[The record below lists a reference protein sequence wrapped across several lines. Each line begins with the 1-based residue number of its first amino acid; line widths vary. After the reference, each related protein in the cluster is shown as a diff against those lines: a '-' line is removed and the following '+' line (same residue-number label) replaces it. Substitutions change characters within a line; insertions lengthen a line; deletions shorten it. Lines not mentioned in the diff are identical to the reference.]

1 LLRKTFSVIMLVLLL
16 ANMLAVT
23 SNIRLIKAELTTI
36 RVPEDFPTIQ
46 EAINAA
52 TPGNIIFVKAGI
64 YRENVIVNKAVSL
77 VGEDPATTIIDGGGV
92 GTVVNITADNVRLTG
107 FTIQNSSLEFGF
119 YAGVYLRKAHYCNI
133 SENIIKTNGQI
144 GIYLLGSSYN
154 IISRNNITHNGNGIW
169 LTAIQEGYFVDF
181 TLYNI
186 IANNNITSN
195 YYSLNLVYSSYNNV
209 SGNNIAKSQY
219 GVWIEDSVDN
229 TFLENSIVEN
239 GFYGVYLT
247 GYKSANNRFYHNSF
261 INNSRHVYSDGCVS
275 VWDNGYPYGG
285 NYWSDYKG
293 VDEKSGP
300 NQDKPGSDGIG
311 DTPYIIDSNN
321 VDHYPLMNPYEQQ
334 IMGPPGTY
342 VWIYWK
348 RDNNY
353 NFDVDLNVTDAP
365 DVVGSG
371 QVIFWA
377 HQFGFVNGSG
387 GYLGLQI
394 VGSQKKVIF
403 SIWDAITGEPGNPF
417 QEGDGHGWQIIINY
431 DWKLNRKYRL
441 RIWELNVEQNG
452 DEWWLAAVYDYASGV
467 DTIIGKIL
475 VPAAWGWLSN
485 TSVTWVEYAG
495 YDSYVPRN
503 IPYTRAVFS
512 NLYARNPVENSGP
525 DKLYVAYGTKPANNS
540 DVDYYGCYTYALE
553 AGDDVVRD
561 TPEGWLS
568 EGFPYFEIEASP
580 SSQMVSPGCS
590 VTFTISIKSF
600 NGFNRQVSLTGYA
613 QSGITA
619 SFNPETLT
627 PPPNGVAQSVLTIVT
642 AKSLATGNYSVSV
655 RAEEVGGQVQWVTV
669 ELTVVAPKVISF
681 DVLYEDVTYTVVMEV
696 SPSAYAKLL
705 QGAENFRKASYPHF
719 NESLFAQAYYLSCYI
734 EAPDMYPVYNV
745 TIYQNGLVVADRY
758 LKVAIVDGLIKYC
771 YMLIWCAWPEM
782 LNQFKMQGLGWLKI
796 YNNNRFIVGVSNGL
810 SQITYW
816 ATLIGPLIDSI
827 KTMFGGSTSEAVEG
841 GVSLFLS
848 VIGGYNSLKEQ
859 YGAEKADAITN
870 LLVENGY
877 VYGRDYNPMRLYQR
891 FVDNPQETVQ
901 TLKTIGEQVLN
912 LEFDS
917 NAQATLTDFIDEIKS
932 GVVGD
937 FATGAAIG
945 LLAYFGSGL
954 TAKTCQLIGLSK
966 TFESFLGG
974 TLPLSLASAIH
985 QAYITPMAE
994 ALNAAWESA
1003 GQASDTYLALYM
1015 YGGLVAYPIE
1025 DKFNLTEAQIFA
1037 STYGFACVTEF
1048 RYYMY
1053 SHFYRSRQLFVPE
1066 SELNMLKDN
1075 AQTMFN
1081 RAVNWAGL
1089 LSKIQDLSKALV
1101 SEDDPPNDYTT
1112 LTVQAINNVM
1122 DMPQPIP
1129 PINIFPEL
1137 PANLS
1142 GFSLISEPT
1151 PNITL
1156 SSETNIF
1163 IVKNGRWWSNFS
1175 YSIYVDDPYGRLYL
1189 IIFDPPQ
1196 QTYKVTV
1203 QNETSFYLKNF
1214 KPENETITIKEA
1226 GSITGTEIHFNVTNS
1241 SVDPESVIPEFPPVI
1256 FLPLLM
1262 FFAMLA
1268 HIFAKKRKK
1277 G

>member
-1 LLRKTFSVIMLVLLL
+1 MLRKTFSVIMLVLLL

-321 VDHYPLMNPYEQQ
+321 VDNYPLMNPYEQQ

-441 RIWELNVEQNG
+441 RIWEFNVEQNG

-475 VPAAWGWLSN
+475 VPAAWGWLDA
-485 TSVTWVEYAG
+485 TSLTWVEYAG
-495 YDSYVPRN
+495 YDNCESQN
-503 IPYTRAVFS
+503 IPYSRAEFS
-512 NLYARNPVENSGP
+512 NLFARNTAGDSGP
-525 DKLYVAYGTKPANNS
+525 IKLKVYYGLKPAKNS
-540 DVDYYGCYTYALE
+540 DVDYYGGGTYALE
-553 AGDDVVRD
+553 AGDDVFRD
-561 TPEGWLS
+561 TPEIWLTDLHVQLCMHVCSIPNNAFFITRYDSPIPCRSTESYLAVPANLQTTIMVRGSLYYGGSNPEKQNLISGKEVRLFIDGELVSTFVTNENSPNLEGVVNITLPEGLHDCEIRS
-568 EGFPYFEIEASP
+568 EGDETFSSSFESFKIIAYK
-580 SSQMVSPGCS
+580 SSEFYMGRDSFQFENWEYTFEEHQMLLGKLLEEGM
-590 VTFTISIKSF
+590 IDQSIKYPLVAIFPILSAPGHCF
-600 NGFNRQVSLTGYA
+600 GMA
-613 QSGITA
+613 AA
-619 SFNPETLT
+619 S
-627 PPPNGVAQSVLTIVT
+627 S
-642 AKSLATGNYSVSV
+642 
-655 RAEEVGGQVQWVTV
+655 
-669 ELTVVAPKVISF
+669 
-681 DVLYEDVTYTVVMEV
+681 
-696 SPSAYAKLL
+696 
-705 QGAENFRKASYPHF
+705 
-719 NESLFAQAYYLSCYI
+719 
-734 EAPDMYPVYNV
+734 VYN
-745 TIYQNGLVVADRY
+745 INPN
-758 LKVAIVDGLIKYC
+758 LKPKA
-771 YMLIWCAWPEM
+771 
-782 LNQFKMQGLGWLKI
+782 
-796 YNNNRFIVGVSNGL
+796 VS
-810 SQITYW
+810 TYE
-816 ATLIGPLIDSI
+816 L
-827 KTMFGGSTSEAVEG
+827 
-841 GVSLFLS
+841 
-848 VIGGYNSLKEQ
+848 LKE
-859 YGAEKADAITN
+859 DAIWDIEFYQI
-870 LLVENGY
+870 LVI
-877 VYGRDYNPMRLYQR
+877 
-891 FVDNPQETVQ
+891 VQ
-901 TLKTIGEQVLN
+901 TLHG
-912 LEFDS
+912 
-917 NAQATLTDFIDEIKS
+917 NA
-932 GVVGD
+932 
-937 FATGAAIG
+937 
-945 LLAYFGSGL
+945 
-954 TAKTCQLIGLSK
+954 
-966 TFESFLGG
+966 
-974 TLPLSLASAIH
+974 
-985 QAYITPMAE
+985 
-994 ALNAAWESA
+994 
-1003 GQASDTYLALYM
+1003 
-1015 YGGLVAYPIE
+1015 
-1025 DKFNLTEAQIFA
+1025 
-1037 STYGFACVTEF
+1037 
-1048 RYYMY
+1048 
-1053 SHFYRSRQLFVPE
+1053 
-1066 SELNMLKDN
+1066 
-1075 AQTMFN
+1075 
-1081 RAVNWAGL
+1081 
-1089 LSKIQDLSKALV
+1089 
-1101 SEDDPPNDYTT
+1101 
-1112 LTVQAINNVM
+1112 
-1122 DMPQPIP
+1122 
-1129 PINIFPEL
+1129 
-1137 PANLS
+1137 
-1142 GFSLISEPT
+1142 
-1151 PNITL
+1151 L
-1156 SSETNIF
+1156 SSQLNDIKRCIDSGTPILL
-1163 IVKNGRWWSNFS
+1163 S
-1175 YSIYVDDPYGRLYL
+1175 YSI
-1189 IIFDPPQ
+1189 
-1196 QTYKVTV
+1196 
-1203 QNETSFYLKNF
+1203 
-1214 KPENETITIKEA
+1214 PEFTHTITVIGYYQEKDETFLVCYDNRSPD
-1226 GSITGTEIHFNVTNS
+1226 SIYLYSVVDGKLLYIWENKHINITNVALTDPRSIPAPIS
-1241 SVDPESVIPEFPPVI
+1241 SVDLTSALKELFEAYLGISIHSPVNIKIMDENGNEFVTENNTIVRNDISDAYFYISEEAKIVLLPSNRTYSISIIGTDFGQVDIDLTSVVGNDIFTYQFHNIPINYGDKIYVNSTQPEIAYFDSSGDGTIDKEIYAEVVPEFPSIVI
-1256 FLPLLM
+1256 STSLILTGLIIIVLL
-1262 FFAMLA
+1262 
-1268 HIFAKKRKK
+1268 KKRRKIQP
-1277 G
+1277 